1 MFYDYRDD
9 RRRDRD
15 YDDRDRGRDVL
26 RPDREPH
33 DLRDRYD
40 DRDRR
45 RFEEERRFGFG
56 DGQRREDRFDPRYDE
71 GPDQGG
77 GAGVRGPAYDFG
89 RTDRRYSIE
98 DTRRALPME
107 ETDRLISSEKV
118 EGTAVY
124 DMTGR
129 RIGEVRSFMVEKRS
143 GRVAYA
149 IVRVRG
155 GFVSGETYRPVDWN
169 DLHYHERL
177 DGYQI
182 DVERRELRR
191 DRSFEEG
198 R

>member
-1 MFYDYRDD
+1 MFNDYRDD
-9 RRRDRD
+9 RRHDRD
-15 YDDRDRGRDVL
+15 YDDRDRGRDFL
-26 RPDREPH
+26 RSD
-33 DLRDRYD
+33 RDRYD
-40 DRDRR
+40 DRDQRR
-45 RFEEERRFGFG
+45 YDEERRFGFG
-56 DGQRREDRFDPRYDE
+56 DGQRRDDRFDSRHDDRQDE
-71 GPDQGG
+71 GAGGRG
-77 GAGVRGPAYDFG
+77 GAYEFG

-149 IVRVRG
+149 VVRIRG
-155 GFVSGETYRPVDWN
+155 GFISGETYRPVDWD

-177 DGYQI
+177 DGYQV